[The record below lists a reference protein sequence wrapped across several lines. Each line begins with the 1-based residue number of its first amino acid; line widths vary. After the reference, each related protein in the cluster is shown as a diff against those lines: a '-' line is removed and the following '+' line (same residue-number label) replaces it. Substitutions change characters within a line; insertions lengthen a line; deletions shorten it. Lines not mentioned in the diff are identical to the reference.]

1 MYPGLF
7 WTAIYIRSAWWPSY
21 RAFSDDVTAAIL
33 VFQINSL
40 GIELFSYVNT
50 FFFPVNLDRCWTHE
64 WKRSINSALSASLA
78 RMKQAQVYFLIRP
91 KQVQAA
97 IKHDMFFGSWREI
110 NEGHGKWPI
119 VLTRVVIDGLR
130 QNRVRVSRPRRHT
143 PTKMFHRCPT
153 PGGRV
158 GGGGG
163 LYVFWWC

>member
-1 MYPGLF
+1 
-7 WTAIYIRSAWWPSY
+7 
-21 RAFSDDVTAAIL
+21 
-33 VFQINSL
+33 
-40 GIELFSYVNT
+40 
-50 FFFPVNLDRCWTHE
+50 
-64 WKRSINSALSASLA
+64 
-78 RMKQAQVYFLIRP
+78 MKQAQGYFLIRP

-153 PGGRV
+153 PGGGGW
-158 GGGGG
+158 GGGGCMCSGDASVLKVKSRPFQILLGNFLATFRILSNFFVREQLLATFRKTSTFLVTFG
-163 LYVFWWC
+163 LFWTKMLNNRPFF